1 MDVITD
7 FSGAVVLSTNSQGK
21 VIRTPGEHDKIDL
34 AAIDANTSLAG
45 NQAFTLVQNHFT
57 GHAGELYSSY
67 DAGAGVTNLYLD
79 VNGDAIADT
88 TIQLLGH
95 VNLTGADFIL

>member
-34 AAIDANTSLAG
+34 AAIDANTNLAG

-79 VNGDAIADT
+79 VNGDGIADT

-95 VNLTGADFIL
+95 MNLTGADFIL